1 MTFSIV
7 ITRKFKRVNKSRLPQ
22 KSRFVYTLDNVKEI
36 LWRKNFGLRKAG
48 RILWRR
54 NRRQEE
60 TG

>member
-7 ITRKFKRVNKSRLPQ
+7 ITYKFKRMNKLRLLW
-22 KSRFVYTLDNVKEI
+22 KSLFVYTTDNVKEI
-36 LWRKNFGLRKAG
+36 LLRKNFGLRKAG

-60 TG
+60 IG